1 MTPKREEATTSF
13 TLSEGQL
20 DWESDGLRLP
30 SPDMGEGNFI
40 ALLLGDVNG
49 SWRSATGDSLRL
61 TLDYFLD
68 LEDAGL
74 GPVEQWGAYWI
85 A

>member
-1 MTPKREEATTSF
+1 MS
-13 TLSEGQL
+13 
-20 DWESDGLRLP
+20 
-30 SPDMGEGNFI
+30 EGNFI

-49 SWRSATGDSLRL
+49 SWRPATGDSLRL